1 MVESIERCATCD
13 RDECRSGEPRAPE
26 YLAAAERILAANGH
40 ATLADRE
47 IMHRHARQRNAA
59 DVDCTAH
66 RVDWRARALAAEADA
81 DSLAKASRI
90 IDAILARLG
99 ARDTGTGGQTAE
111 AGNARIVHDGMR
123 RLDRAIAAAARW
135 RKVAPLIERLAD
147 DVRRRELIARAEFD
161 RRVSD
166 TVTDLLAATREPT
179 P

>member
-1 MVESIERCATCD
+1 MTTARCPTCD
-13 RDECRSGEPRAPE
+13 REGCPTLQPTEHIEASRGECPAC
-26 YLAAAERILAANGH
+26 AASIDCG
-40 ATLADRE
+40 
-47 IMHRHARQRNAA
+47 RHA
-59 DVDCTAH
+59 
-66 RVDWRARALAAEADA
+66 VDWRARALAAEADA

-135 RKVAPLIERLAD
+135 RKVAPLIDELSNARGLHRVHEIAD
-147 DVRRRELIARAEFD
+147 QII
-161 RRVSD
+161 
-166 TVTDLLAATREPT
+166 AATQEPT

>member
-47 IMHRHARQRNAA
+47 IIHRHARQRNAA

-66 RVDWRARALAAEADA
+66 RVDWRARAIAAEADA
-81 DSLAKASRI
+81 
-90 IDAILARLG
+90 
-99 ARDTGTGGQTAE
+99 
-111 AGNARIVHDGMR
+111 
-123 RLDRAIAAAARW
+123 ARW
-135 RKVAPLIERLAD
+135 QLVAPLIERLRPAVEGR
-147 DVRRRELIARAEFD
+147 DVYRSPYDLIDAVHF
-161 RRVSD
+161 
-166 TVTDLLAATREPT
+166 LLAATTDRAAPEGAT

>member
-66 RVDWRARALAAEADA
+66 RVDWRARALAAEADKSCRVC
-81 DSLAKASRI
+81 DRV
-90 IDAILARLG
+90 DAMTYACEPSWEKTRT
-99 ARDTGTGGQTAE
+99 D
-111 AGNARIVHDGMR
+111 
-123 RLDRAIAAAARW
+123 AARW
-135 RKVAPLIERLAD
+135 RNVAPLIERLAD

-166 TVTDLLAATREPT
+166 TVTALLAATQEPT